1 MAAIGVLI
9 VDDDADIR
17 GLLRATI
24 DLAGVGLQVVGEA
37 IDGFDGLTKWRDK
50 RPDVVVLDHLMPG
63 KTGLETAA
71 DILAEEPAQL
81 IVLFTAYL
89 DAELME
95 EAKRVGVRACLSKGE
110 VNRLP
115 EVLLAT
121 DA

>member
-110 VNRLP
+110 VSRLP

>member
-1 MAAIGVLI
+1 MPTIGVLI

-24 DLAGVGLQVVGEA
+24 DLAGSGLQVVGEA
-37 IDGFDGLTKWRDK
+37 TDGVDGLAKWRDK
-50 RPDVVVLDHLMPG
+50 RPDVVVLDYLMPG
-63 KTGLETAA
+63 RTGLETAA
-71 DILAEEPAQL
+71 AILAEEPAQP

-89 DAELME
+89 DAELLE

-110 VNRLP
+110 VTRLP